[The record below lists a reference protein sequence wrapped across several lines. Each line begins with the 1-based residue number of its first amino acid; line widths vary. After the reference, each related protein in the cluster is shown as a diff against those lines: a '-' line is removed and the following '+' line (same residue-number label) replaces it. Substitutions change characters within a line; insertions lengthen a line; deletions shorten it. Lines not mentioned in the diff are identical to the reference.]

1 MTTAIYHPD
10 APDLTTDDYIVLG
23 CATCFYKEDG
33 EVHQVEII
41 EAIPSSALEA
51 LFKGIP
57 TSYKIACATTI
68 GAVLNNGNFQ
78 IPADFPENA
87 QFSEEFEERA
97 FAAARTY
104 KRREVAQSLIP
115 LGTSHSDFTYSVE
128 RKRILNASRVVTKD
142 DNVKQHSHTHQVL

>member
-10 APDLTTDDYIVLG
+10 APDLTDDDYIVLG
-23 CATCFYKEDG
+23 SGTCFYKEDG

-41 EAIPSSALEA
+41 EPIPSAALEA

-57 TSYKIACATTI
+57 TSYTIACATTI

-78 IPADFPENA
+78 VPVGFPENA
-87 QFSEEFEERA
+87 QFSEEFEHRV

-115 LGTSHSDFTYSVE
+115 LGTSHSNFTYSTE